1 MEKFE
6 GCPACK
12 MEDEPKPP
20 PATRVERS
28 KPEPLVW
35 ESDGFEYTAR
45 GVTGTWSL
53 LPYKTFLGSQL
64 SGFPQA
70 PDDSWIMRARRHNS
84 RLEWKYFGAFK
95 QLESAQAYASK
106 FDAQRVLWRDT
117 SDREEDDER

>member
-45 GVTGTWSL
+45 GKTGTWSL
-53 LPYKTFLGSQL
+53 LPYKTSIGQ
-64 SGFPQA
+64 PQEE
-70 PDDSWIMRARRHNS
+70 DRDTWIIRGRGNRAA
-84 RLEWKYFGAFK
+84 WKYFGAFQ
-95 QLESAQAYASK
+95 QLESAQAYAAR